1 MFWKIVGVLIVIWLA
16 FTVIGVV
23 IEGLFWLAIIGGLLF
38 LGTAAY
44 GAIKG
49 RDNPRQI
56 GS

>member
-1 MFWKIVGVLIVIWLA
+1 MLGIIVVLLVIWLA
-16 FTVIGVV
+16 LGLLGALIK
-23 IEGLFWLAIIGGLLF
+23 GLFWLAIVGGVLF

-49 RDNPRQI
+49 KS

>member
-1 MFWKIVGVLIVIWLA
+1 MFWKIVGVLIVAWLA
-16 FTVIGVV
+16 FTVIGFVV
-23 IEGLFWLAIIGGLLF
+23 KGLFWLALIGGALF

-49 RDNPRQI
+49 GERRQI